1 MTYVVDQYRLVL
13 FLLVYL
19 CHIKITLVFSFF
31 LENRD
36 SPQLLKK
43 AYNGFTEGLLGIPVY
58 KGRTANGIEYLGKP
72 KEKKKTSYIKAS
84 SGGRL
89 FSLSRNSS
97 IQHLTCPSSFCR
109 LYWSSLRKRTFHHCK
124 KALILKRISE
134 GTLGNFPSIALLLRT
149 VHNPHITVVSRKSF
163 RL

>member
-1 MTYVVDQYRLVL
+1 MLGCEGL
-13 FLLVYL
+13 
-19 CHIKITLVFSFF
+19 FF

-36 SPQLLKK
+36 PPQLLKK
-43 AYNGFTEGLLGIPVY
+43 AYNRFTEVY
-58 KGRTANGIEYLGKP
+58 WGCQFIKERTVNGKKVSRKP
-72 KEKKKTSYIKAS
+72 NKPGYIKAS

-149 VHNPHITVVSRKSF
+149 VHNPHITVVSSKSF